1 MRAFQ
6 SKRYARFWCGLA
18 GIGILLH
25 ISQYRDG
32 GVLELADQK
41 TVRWRDAVS
50 ESFRTITPKTQASTF
65 NLSSSAPV
73 EYFLP
78 STKSTLHSPKTHIPA
93 VIVPVLWEVDLL
105 PENIWSIDVPVKK
118 IILVVNHLNLPAE
131 YEVEHAALRK
141 MQLVIVHLRNQIPDA
156 FLDVIQLE
164 ENLGFARSMNLG
176 MRKVR
181 NWAPWWLCVNV
192 DINYPPGALLSVLP
206 MIWDDHRNGT
216 LLYMLGHGFS
226 AIILTKTL
234 LARVGMFDEH
244 IWPAYVEDCD
254 LMLRV
259 RMLVGDANSNHHEGG
274 ESGKYLYL
282 NPNPPFHHIGGQGSS
297 SNSGYGFAAR
307 VHRAHTNNIAYYLQK
322 WGITAFHWEKGAGIH
337 PHGCGAPMDNQY
349 SRPFN
354 LSYDNWEASQF
365 VVEHDKK
372 QKEIFGS

>member
-6 SKRYARFWCGLA
+6 SRRCTRFLCGLA
-18 GIGILLH
+18 AIGILVN
-25 ISQYRDG
+25 ISQDLDG
-32 GVLELADQK
+32 GVLQLSDQK
-41 TVRWRDAVS
+41 TVRWRDAVPS
-50 ESFRTITPKTQASTF
+50 NFRPITPMTQASTI
-65 NLSSSAPV
+65 NLSSFAPV

-78 STKSTLHSPKTHIPA
+78 STKSIIHLPETHIPA

-105 PENIWSIDVPVKK
+105 PKNIWSIDVPVKK

-131 YEVEHAALRK
+131 YEVEHAVLRK
-141 MQLVIVHLRNQIPDA
+141 MQLVILHLRNQIPDM

-176 MRKVR
+176 MRKVQ

-192 DINYPPGALLSVLP
+192 DISYPPGALSSVLP
-206 MIWDDHRNGT
+206 TIWDDHRNGT

-234 LARVGMFDEH
+234 LAQVGMFDEH

-259 RMLVGDANSNHHEGG
+259 RMWVGDANLNHHEGG

-282 NPNPPFHHIGGQGSS
+282 TPNPPLHHIGG
-297 SNSGYGFAAR
+297 
-307 VHRAHTNNIAYYLQK
+307 
-322 WGITAFHWEKGAGIH
+322 
-337 PHGCGAPMDNQY
+337 
-349 SRPFN
+349 
-354 LSYDNWEASQF
+354 
-365 VVEHDKK
+365 
-372 QKEIFGS
+372 